1 MAILARDW
9 TIKDVWLIATPLG
22 RPVVPGWIR
31 IGVRTISYT
40 LCSQVSRFQFY
51 SFCNSLVFLP
61 DVKHIRATSSGADT
75 GSIAAAAVAPPRLP
89 VTSVMGTAE
98 TNMCPRRKQ
107 ACVNCKC

>member
-40 LCSQVSRFQFY
+40 FCSQVSRFQFY

-61 DVKHIRATSSGADT
+61 DVKHIRAMSSGADM
-75 GSIAAAAVAPPRLP
+75 GSIAAVAPPRLP
-89 VTSVMGTAE
+89 VTLAMGTAE
-98 TNMCPRRKQ
+98 TNMCPRK
-107 ACVNCKC
+107 